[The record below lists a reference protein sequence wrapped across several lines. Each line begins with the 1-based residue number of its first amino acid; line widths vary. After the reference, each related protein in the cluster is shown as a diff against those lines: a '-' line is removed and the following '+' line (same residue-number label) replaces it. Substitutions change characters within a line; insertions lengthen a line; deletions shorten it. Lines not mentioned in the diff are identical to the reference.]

1 MEIHVLVTLALIFVL
16 LLALAAACAR
26 RRPIGHV
33 AYRFGPES
41 EHHLR
46 RRRR

>member
-1 MEIHVLVTLALIFVL
+1 MEIHVLVTLALVFVL
-16 LLALAAACAR
+16 LLAVAAARSR

-41 EHHLR
+41 ERHLR